1 MKSWFHGALVA
12 AAVALAATPFVT
24 TWVRAAGAGL
34 VDVTQLNARDL
45 REKPIYDAKS
55 QRVAMLTDVTGS
67 PGPNRQAILRTG
79 GVMGIGARE
88 VTLPLEKID
97 MEADG
102 RLIIHMT
109 EDQLRL
115 LPRN

>member
-1 MKSWFHGALVA
+1 MQSRFHGVLLASAVAVA
-12 AAVALAATPFVT
+12 AT
-24 TWVRAAGAGL
+24 TSLTGASAAGAGL

-45 REKPIYDAKS
+45 REKPIYDTQS
-55 QRVAMLTDVTGS
+55 QRVAMLADVTGS

>member
-1 MKSWFHGALVA
+1 MKSRFQGVLLASAVAVA
-12 AAVALAATPFVT
+12 ATTSLTGAGAAD
-24 TWVRAAGAGL
+24 AGL

-45 REKPIYDAKS
+45 REKPIYDAKL

>member
-1 MKSWFHGALVA
+1 MKSRFQGVLLASAVAVA
-12 AAVALAATPFVT
+12 ATTSLTGAGAAD
-24 TWVRAAGAGL
+24 AGL

-45 REKPIYDAKS
+45 REKPIYDVKS

-109 EDQLRL
+109 EDQLKL